1 MNNTDS
7 DTYNL
12 KQVNNNC
19 VLFCIERVCCVSQSM
34 LGVTFKSLIKGKQS
48 SFEEKLNVDQRLLS
62 KLEECGIIT
71 DLQRRKIEVN
81 FVIVLCV
88 LLELKGIIYSSVW
101 QWHIKCNPKHRIFTG
116 YEYEH
121 STRLWDFN
129 FVARVLYKDF
139 Y

>member
-12 KQVNNNC
+12 KQVSNNC
-19 VLFCIERVCCVSQSM
+19 VLFCIERVCCVSQS
-34 LGVTFKSLIKGKQS
+34 TSEFKSLIKGKQS

-88 LLELKGIIYSSVW
+88 LLE
-101 QWHIKCNPKHRIFTG
+101 
-116 YEYEH
+116 H
-121 STRLWDFN
+121 STHLWDFN
-129 FVARVLYKDF
+129 FVARVLYKDL

>member
-1 MNNTDS
+1 
-7 DTYNL
+7 
-12 KQVNNNC
+12 
-19 VLFCIERVCCVSQSM
+19 M

-88 LLELKGIIYSSVW
+88 LLELKGIIYSSV
-101 QWHIKCNPKHRIFTG
+101 
-116 YEYEH
+116 
-121 STRLWDFN
+121 
-129 FVARVLYKDF
+129 
-139 Y
+139 